1 MAAQHK
7 LRVVVL
13 TGGTSA
19 EREICLRSGAK
30 VLAALDPARYDAVA
44 VDLAEITGPR
54 ADEIASLMWRGPQ
67 ALTSEVPRAETSDA
81 PASKAAG
88 RPCGTGLQPVPRS
101 DRRLR
106 GVEAGG
112 REGAPD
118 VVFIAIHGGA
128 GENGTL
134 QGMLDLLGI
143 PYVGS
148 GVLASAMALNKVV
161 AKKLFEREGI
171 PTPKWIAVK
180 ASGRAG
186 AAARIVAELGLPCV
200 VKPASEGSSIGVT
213 IVREEPQLEPALD
226 LAFRYG
232 PEVLVEE
239 FIRGIEITGPVLGN
253 DDPEVLP
260 LIEIVPSQ
268 QYEFYDYEA
277 KYQPGA
283 TEEIIPARIT
293 EAQAARAREL
303 TLAAHQALGCRGMSR
318 VDMIVGPDD
327 VYVIELQ
334 TIPGLTDTSLLP
346 RAAEAAGIPFPKLVD
361 RLIELALEG
370 RGGHG

>member
-1 MAAQHK
+1 M
-7 LRVVVL
+7 RVVVL

-19 EREICLRSGAK
+19 EREICLKSGAK
-30 VLAALDPARYDAVA
+30 VMAALDPARYDAVA

-54 ADEIASLMWRGPQ
+54 ADEIASLMWREPK
-67 ALTSEVPRAETSDA
+67 ALTSKVSPAEEAEA
-81 PASKAAG
+81 PALKAAG
-88 RPCGTGLQPVPRS
+88 PPGGTGLQPVPQNDQGVRNVEMPS
-101 DRRLR
+101 PQDR
-106 GVEAGG
+106 G
-112 REGAPD
+112 RQSAPD

-128 GENGTL
+128 GENGTV

-180 ASGRAG
+180 ASRRAG

-200 VKPASEGSSIGVT
+200 VKPVSEGSSIGVT

-239 FIRGIEITGPVLGN
+239 FIRGVEITGPVLGN

-277 KYQPGA
+277 KYTPGA
-283 TEEIIPARIT
+283 TEEIIPARIP
-293 EAQAARAREL
+293 EAWAQRAREL

-334 TIPGLTDTSLLP
+334 TIPGLTDTSLVP

-370 RGGHG
+370 RERHG